1 MLQLYKCSINWTISK
16 YNKVNYILFKNN
28 ESYKKKVGNL
38 QESMV
43 QNEFLIIKTNKT
55 LFMATL
61 EKMKILT
68 DSAQYDLCDYISH
81 NKSSQV
87 NLPGIYEATGHNGC
101 KIPLFK
107 TLLTNKCKNDC
118 KYCINQSK
126 RNFTRLELS
135 PEELAKAFLGYYN
148 RGLVNGLF
156 LSSGISGDV
165 DSTMEKQI
173 ETVHLLRNKYGYD
186 DYIHLKVVPGASKD
200 SIKRAMAL
208 ANRVSINIEAA
219 TPSGLA
225 ELSSTKDYNKD
236 ILKRLSWINRFQHK
250 STTYPNSTHTT
261 QLIVGANGESDKE
274 ILSRMEKIYKKSDL
288 KRTYFSAFTPI
299 EGTEFSKKESCST
312 DRTAKLYNAD
322 SLLNDYNYSVKEL
335 VFDGDDKLILDQDP
349 KILAAQNM
357 DIFPVEINVAPM
369 NELIR
374 VPGIGIKSAKR
385 IISIR
390 KKSPF
395 TNKEQLRNLG
405 VVVDRAEPYIKIS
418 GEYQTTFEF

>member
-1 MLQLYKCSINWTISK
+1 MS
-16 YNKVNYILFKNN
+16 
-28 ESYKKKVGNL
+28 
-38 QESMV
+38 
-43 QNEFLIIKTNKT
+43 
-55 LFMATL
+55 TL

-68 DSAQYDLCDYISH
+68 DSAQYDLCDYVSH
-81 NKSSQV
+81 NKSSQI
-87 NLPGIYEATGHNGC
+87 NLPGIYEAIGHNGC

-135 PEELAKAFLGYYN
+135 PEELARAFLGYYN

-156 LSSGISGDV
+156 LSSGITGDV

-173 ETVHLLRNKYGYD
+173 ETVQLLRKKYGYD

-200 SIKRAMAL
+200 SIRRAMAL

-236 ILKRLSWINRFQHK
+236 ILRRLSWINSLQHK
-250 STTYPNSTHTT
+250 STTYP
-261 QLIVGANGESDKE
+261 EE
-274 ILSRMEKIYKKSDL
+274 
-288 KRTYFSAFTPI
+288 
-299 EGTEFSKKESCST
+299 TEFSNKQACST
-312 DRTAKLYNAD
+312 DRTSKLYNAD
-322 SLLNDYNYSVKEL
+322 SLLNDYHYNVKEL
-335 VFDGDDKLILDQDP
+335 VFDENDKLSLTQDP
-349 KILAAQNM
+349 KILAAKNM
-357 DIFPVEINVAPM
+357 DIFPVEINSAPLI
-369 NELIR
+369 ELVR
-374 VPGIGIKSAKR
+374 VPGIGVKSAR
-385 IISIR
+385 QIISIR

-395 TNKEQLRNLG
+395 KNKEQLRKLG

-418 GEYQTTFEF
+418 GQYQTTFDF